1 MTSKFSKFIAAT
13 AIVGVLAAVPLATA
27 TPAAANGWGYRGYHH
42 GGGYGGWG
50 QPGGGYGGGGGHHH
64 DHGGAWAGVAAAGL
78 LGALAV
84 GAIANSARQPYY
96 DSYQQPAY
104 YPHQTYRSC
113 YPVNQPVTDD
123 WGNVLYYQR
132 TQVCD

>member
-50 QPGGGYGGGGGHHH
+50 QPGGGYGGGWGHHH

-104 YPHQTYRSC
+104 YPHQAYRSC
-113 YPVNQPVTDD
+113 YPVNQPVCDA

>member
-27 TPAAANGWGYRGYHH
+27 TPAAANDWGYRGYHH
-42 GGGYGGWG
+42 GGGYGG
-50 QPGGGYGGGGGHHH
+50 GGYGDDWGHHH
-64 DHGGAWAGVAAAGL
+64 HGHGGAWAGVAAAGL

-104 YPHQTYRSC
+104 YPRQTYRSC
-113 YPVNQPVTDD
+113 YLADQPVTDA
-123 WGNVLYYQR
+123 WGQLLYYER
-132 TQVCD
+132 VRVCN

>member
-27 TPAAANGWGYRGYHH
+27 TPAAANGWGYH
-42 GGGYGGWG
+42 GGGYGGW
-50 QPGGGYGGGGGHHH
+50 GHHH

-123 WGNVLYYQR
+123 WGQLLYYER
-132 TQVCD
+132 VRVCN